1 MKKENEKEGTKAEL
15 MNAMRPE
22 NNAIKPACD
31 KQTEKKKHI
40 FCCFPHFF

>member
-22 NNAIKPACD
+22 NNAIKRISI
-31 KQTEKKKHI
+31 QLVELGHGNTQ
-40 FCCFPHFF
+40 